1 MILAPS
7 KFLNRFIRL
16 DYSPIKRQSIWDSK
30 TTKELVSHPLR
41 SMWPKIH
48 GVLIDSR
55 VIFVIRSIL
64 MIMKV
69 IKACIWAVFYEG
81 LKNKEWWSRNAESG
95 VAFRRSADDRRGYS
109 LSTRRFTPSVIKWK
123 RWLQNKV
130 DLNDCGCGAPG
141 VTMFVCCVIK
151 SPLSSAVK
159 KHLILTLTV
168 ILLALGSQ
176 YQYAKYRD

>member
-1 MILAPS
+1 MLKCASSGLTIHWSRASQSQTWRPCWNGLLMFSDACGRKSIRCLTILAS
-7 KFLNRFIRL
+7 VLLFVQC
-16 DYSPIKRQSIWDSK
+16 QSSRKWLKLVDEQCVKKDRK
-30 TTKELVSHPLR
+30 TMSYQGISV
-41 SMWPKIH
+41 
-48 GVLIDSR
+48 
-55 VIFVIRSIL
+55 
-64 MIMKV
+64 
-69 IKACIWAVFYEG
+69 
-81 LKNKEWWSRNAESG
+81 ESG
-95 VAFRRSADDRRGYS
+95 VAVRRSADDRRGYS
-109 LSTRRFTPSVIKWK
+109 LSTRRFTPSAIKWK